1 LSQLKT
7 IISIS
12 FLLSFIFFRP
22 SFLVFFLSHFIS
34 FSFHFFLIFFLSNFL
49 SFFLSHFISFSF
61 PFISFSFLSHFLSFF
76 LSLSLKLSFFLYFLS
91 VFCAALVTHT
101 LLYTNYLQKF
111 GNSKLPVPS

>member
-34 FSFHFFLIFFLSNFL
+34 FSFHFFLIFFLSHFLSFSFYFFLISFHFFLISFSFSFFL
-49 SFFLSHFISFSF
+49 SFFI
-61 PFISFSFLSHFLSFF
+61 P
-76 LSLSLKLSFFLYFLS
+76 
-91 VFCAALVTHT
+91 
-101 LLYTNYLQKF
+101 
-111 GNSKLPVPS
+111 